1 MFTDGELMD
10 FVMNLV
16 KGSYTGREALDF
28 GDRLESCL
36 CLSQS
41 FPLNYKLYQ
50 TLFNVPNDLNQVG
63 RCIFQ

>member
-1 MFTDGELMD
+1 MV

-28 GDRLESCL
+28 GDSSEPCP
-36 CLSQS
+36 CLSHS
-41 FPLNYKLYQ
+41 FALNYKLYQ
-50 TLFNVPNDLNQVG
+50 TLFNVRNDFIQVR